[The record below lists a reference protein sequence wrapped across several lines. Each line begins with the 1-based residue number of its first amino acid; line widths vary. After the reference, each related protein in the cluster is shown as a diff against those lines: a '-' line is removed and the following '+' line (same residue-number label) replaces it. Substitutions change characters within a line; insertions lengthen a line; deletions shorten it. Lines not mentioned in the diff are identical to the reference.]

1 MITLIIGGARSGK
14 SSYAEKYSL
23 EKAVKPA
30 YIATAQIFDS
40 EMEDRVQKHQDRRT
54 GLWSNYE
61 EPYKVADLLGRI
73 LPFHD
78 VILLDCL
85 TIYITNLMLK
95 DYNYEDGEQVQFMYD
110 KEKIIQEEVEKILS
124 LIPDD
129 KELVIVSN
137 EVGLGIV
144 PENFLA
150 RVFRDISGRMNQM
163 VGDECDQLI
172 LTVAGIPIR
181 IKPELERIK

>member
-14 SSYAEKYSL
+14 SSYAEKYCLS
-23 EKAVKPA
+23 KSSNPA
-30 YIATAQIFDS
+30 YIATAQIYDS
-40 EMEDRVQKHQDRRT
+40 EMAERVKKHQERRN
-54 GLWSNYE
+54 GIWKNYE
-61 EPYKVADLLGRI
+61 EPYFISLLLEKI
-73 LPFHD
+73 IKDHD

-95 DYNYEDGEQVQFMYD
+95 DYNYEGENQESFMEE
-110 KEKIIQEEVEKILS
+110 KEKSIYQEVEKIIKI
-124 LIPDD
+124 IPKD

-150 RVFRDISGRMNQM
+150 RIFRDISGRMNQFI
-163 VGDECDQLI
+163 GEECDQVV
-172 LTVAGIPIR
+172 LTTAGIPIK
-181 IKPELERIK
+181 IKPVLERL